1 MKSLLLAGLLIAA
14 SPLLLAAQATES
26 PAEPAGAAAAG
37 SQEDSGEDRL
47 VRLVFPDRPSLR
59 IGSML
64 RVDFRLRLQGDYRSV
79 SSGESADD
87 ERFEMTRRRVG
98 IQGTVFRHVE
108 YEVER
113 EFRKR
118 NVWRDAF
125 VNFGYFDDFQIQ
137 AGKFKIPFSQ
147 ERLAGS
153 TDLDFVYR
161 ANVVD
166 TLSPARDVGVTLHG
180 RFNQRAIGY
189 DVGVFRND
197 GENARFDFNPGGERT
212 FAARGAARPLR
223 LTSMSGA
230 ASEMELAIAVTTAE
244 VPDGLNSLRGRT
256 VFRQPFFNPVY
267 VSGRRVRLGIDAD
280 WRPGPFSVK
289 AEFIRVSDERKN
301 QGLFDEDLPPLIAR
315 GWYVTGTWVLTGE
328 PKFDGI
334 EPRRPLFRGGAGA
347 VELAARYERLEFG
360 SFFEGEPDLPT
371 PRAAN
376 ILETG
381 DHAWTFGL
389 NWYINHW
396 VKFQVNTIRESIQDG
411 SSVTDRALVWTRVM
425 RLQFVM

>member
-1 MKSLLLAGLLIAA
+1 MKSLLLATLLVAA
-14 SPLLLAAQATES
+14 LPSLLAAQAADP
-26 PAEPAGAAAAG
+26 PAAPASAPAGD
-37 SQEDSGEDRL
+37 SQEDSGEDR
-47 VRLVFPDRPSLR
+47 VRLVFPGRPSLR
-59 IGSML
+59 FGSML
-64 RVDFRLRLQGDYRSV
+64 RADFRLRLQGDFHSL
-79 SSGESADD
+79 SSGAAVDD

-98 IQGTVFRHVE
+98 IQGTAFRHFE

-113 EFRKR
+113 EFRRR
-118 NVWRDAF
+118 NVWRDVF
-125 VNFGYFDDFQIQ
+125 VNFSYFDDFQVQ

-166 TLSPARDVGVTLHG
+166 SLSPARDVGVTLHG
-180 RFNQRAIGY
+180 RFNQRAVGY

-197 GENARFDFNPGGERT
+197 GENARFDFNPGARTT
-212 FAARGAARPLR
+212 FAARVAARPLR

-230 ASEMELAIAVTTAE
+230 ASEMELAVAVTTAE
-244 VPDGLNSLRGRT
+244 VPDGLNSLRGRS
-256 VFRQPFFNPVY
+256 VFGQPFFDPVY
-267 VSGRRVRLGIDAD
+267 VKGQRVRLGVDAD

-289 AEFIRVSDERKN
+289 AELIHVSDQRHN
-301 QGLFDEDLPPLIAR
+301 QGIFDEDLPPLVAR
-315 GWYVTGTWVLTGE
+315 GWYVSGTWTLTGE

-334 EPRRPLFRGGAGA
+334 DPRRPLFRGGAGA
-347 VELAARYERLEFG
+347 IELAARYERLGFG
-360 SFFEGEPDLPT
+360 SFLEGEPDLAN

-376 ILETG
+376 VLETN

-389 NWYINHW
+389 NWYVNRW
-396 VKFQVNTIRESIQDG
+396 VKLQVNAIRESIQDA
-411 SSVTDRALVWTRVM
+411 SSAPDRALFWTRVL